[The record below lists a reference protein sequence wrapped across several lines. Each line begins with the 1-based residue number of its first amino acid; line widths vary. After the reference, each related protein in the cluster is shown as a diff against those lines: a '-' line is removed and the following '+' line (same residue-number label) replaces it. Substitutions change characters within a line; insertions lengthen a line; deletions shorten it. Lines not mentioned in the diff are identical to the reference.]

1 MFQFAPLASTGL
13 WIQPGM
19 TGLFILPGFPIRA
32 SPDQSL
38 RAAPRCFSQLT
49 TPFIACPCL
58 GIPRAPLY
66 A

>member
-1 MFQFAPLASTGL
+1 MFQFPPLASFGL
-13 WIQPGM
+13 CIQPRM
-19 TGLFILPGFPIRA
+19 TTHDGRRV
-32 SPDQSL
+32 SPFGHHRIKSL
-38 RAAPRCFSQLT
+38 RAAPRCLSQLT